1 MEDTILHDDTPR
13 REDIRNVA
21 IIAHVDH
28 GKTTLIDALLKQ
40 SGTFRDNE
48 QVAERVM
55 DSFALER
62 ERGITI
68 LAKNAAL
75 SYRGVKINFVDTP
88 GHADFGGEVERS
100 LAMVDGVMLLVD
112 ASEGP
117 LPQTRFVLKKALEA
131 GLPSIVCI
139 NKIDRRD
146 AQVSTVLDA
155 IYDLFIDLDASD
167 EQLAFPIVY
176 TNARD
181 GIAKRDLDEEG
192 QNLQPLFDLIVSALP
207 GPAYALDGPVQFH
220 VNNLDYNDYVGRIA
234 VGRIIQGE
242 LQSTA
247 AYTLCRD
254 DGSRVPCKVAQLYS
268 WQGLKRHEI
277 AAAQAGDIVAVA
289 GIEEIQIGETISDS
303 DNPVALPTIQIDDPT
318 LAMVFGV
325 NTGPWAGREGQ
336 YVTSRRIRER
346 LFAEMHKNVSLRVEE
361 TDSPDAFR
369 VMGRGELQLSV
380 VIETMRREGYELQIS
395 KPTVIV
401 KESEGQLQEPME
413 LVFIDVQED
422 YVGQVSQLMAQRKGF
437 LTNMAPPESGRVG
450 LEFSVPSRG
459 LIGFRSRFLTETRGT
474 GVMHTLFNGYAAWHG
489 PIQNRSNGALV
500 ADREGQATP
509 YSLFHLQD
517 RGAFFI
523 PAGTRVY
530 EGMVVGEHTR
540 DKDLDVNVCREKKL
554 TNVRAAGRDEA
565 VRLVPYKDMDLEDAL
580 EWIAADEL
588 VEVTPLSIRLRKQ
601 VLAQNMRPK
610 RRDDGLL
617 STNIDQ
623 PFG

>member
-1 MEDTILHDDTPR
+1 LHSGTPR

-146 AQVSTVLDA
+146 ARVSAVLDA

-167 EQLAFPIVY
+167 EQLAFPVVY
-176 TNARD
+176 TNARA

-192 QNLQPLFDLIVSALP
+192 HNLQPLFDLIISALP
-207 GPAYALDGPVQFH
+207 GPAYALAGPVQFH
-220 VNNLDYNDYVGRIA
+220 VNNLDYNEYTGRIA
-234 VGRIIQGE
+234 IGRIIQGE

-247 AYTLCRD
+247 AYTLCRA

-277 AAAQAGDIVAVA
+277 DSARAGDIVAVA

-303 DNPVALPTIQIDDPT
+303 NNPVALPTIQIDDPT
-318 LAMVFGV
+318 LAMIFGV
-325 NTGPWAGREGQ
+325 NTGPWTGREGQ
-336 YVTSRRIRER
+336 YVTSRRLRER
-346 LFAEMHKNVSLRVEE
+346 LFAEMHRNVSLRVEE

-380 VIETMRREGYELQIS
+380 VIETMRREGYELQVS

-401 KESEGQLQEPME
+401 KENEGQLQEPME

-437 LTNMAPPESGRVG
+437 LTNMAPPESGRVR

-474 GVMHTLFNGYAAWHG
+474 GVMHTLFNGYAAWQG

-509 YSLFHLQD
+509 YSLFHLQE
-517 RGAFFI
+517 RGVFFI

-530 EGMVVGEHTR
+530 EGMVVGENTR

-610 RRDDGLL
+610 RRADGLL
-617 STNIDQ
+617 SATIDQ

>member
-1 MEDTILHDDTPR
+1 MHNGTPR

-75 SYRGVKINFVDTP
+75 SYQGVKINFVDTP

-146 AQVSTVLDA
+146 ARVAAVLDA
-155 IYDLFIDLDASD
+155 IYDLFIDLGASD
-167 EQLAFPIVY
+167 EQLAFPVVY
-176 TNARD
+176 TNARA

-192 QNLQPLFDLIVSALP
+192 RNLQPLFDLIVSALP

-220 VNNLDYNDYVGRIA
+220 VNNLDYNEYIGRIA

-247 AYTLCRD
+247 AYTLCRA
-254 DGSRVPCKVAQLYS
+254 DGSRLPCKVAQLYS

-277 AAAQAGDIVAVA
+277 DSAQAGDIVAVA

-336 YVTSRRIRER
+336 YVTSRRLRER

-380 VIETMRREGYELQIS
+380 VIETMRREGYELQVS
-395 KPTVIV
+395 KPTVIG

-489 PIQNRSNGALV
+489 PIQNRTNSALV

-509 YSLFHLQD
+509 YSLFHLQE
-517 RGAFFI
+517 RGVFFI

-530 EGMVVGEHTR
+530 EGMVVGEHAR

-565 VRLVPYKDMDLEDAL
+565 VRLVPYKDLDLEDAL

-601 VLAQNMRPK
+601 ILAQNMRPK

-617 STNIDQ
+617 SANIDQ

>member
-1 MEDTILHDDTPR
+1 MHNGTPR
-13 REDIRNVA
+13 RDDIRNVA

-40 SGTFRDNE
+40 SGIFRDNE

-75 SYRGVKINFVDTP
+75 SYQGVKINFVDTP

-100 LAMVDGVMLLVD
+100 LALVDGVMLLVD

-139 NKIDRRD
+139 NKIDRQD
-146 AQVSTVLDA
+146 ARVATVLDA
-155 IYDLFIDLDASD
+155 VYDLFIDLDASD
-167 EQLAFPIVY
+167 EQLSFPVVY
-176 TNARD
+176 TNARA

-192 QNLQPLFDLIVSALP
+192 HTLQPLFELIVSALP

-220 VNNLDYNDYVGRIA
+220 VNNLDYNEYVGRIA
-234 VGRIIQGE
+234 IGRIIQGE
-242 LQSTA
+242 LQSMA

-254 DGSRVPCKVAQLYS
+254 DGSRLPCKVAQLYS

-277 AAAQAGDIVAVA
+277 ASAQAGDIVAVA

-318 LAMVFGV
+318 LAMIFGV
-325 NTGPWAGREGQ
+325 NTSPWAGREGR
-336 YVTSRRIRER
+336 YMTSRRIRER
-346 LFAEMHKNVSLRVEE
+346 LFAELHKNVSLHVEE

-369 VMGRGELQLSV
+369 VLGRGELQLSV
-380 VIETMRREGYELQIS
+380 VIETMRREGYELQVS

-401 KESEGQLQEPME
+401 KDIEGQLQEPME
-413 LVFIDVQED
+413 LVSIDVQED
-422 YVGQVSQLMAQRKGF
+422 YVGQVSQLMAQRKGL
-437 LTNMAPPESGRVG
+437 LTNMAPPESGRVS

-474 GVMHTLFNGYAAWHG
+474 GIMHTLFNGYARWHG
-489 PIQNRSNGALV
+489 PIQNRTNGALV
-500 ADREGQATP
+500 ADREGSATP
-509 YSLFHLQD
+509 YSLFHLQE
-517 RGAFFI
+517 RGVFFI

-530 EGMVVGEHTR
+530 AGMVVGENAR

-565 VRLVPYKDMDLEDAL
+565 VRLVPYKGMDLEDAL

-588 VEVTPLSIRLRKQ
+588 VEVTPLSIRLRKK
-601 VLAQNMRPK
+601 VLAQNRRPK

-617 STNIDQ
+617 SAAIDQ

>member
-1 MEDTILHDDTPR
+1 MHSGTPR

-146 AQVSTVLDA
+146 ARVSAVLDA

-167 EQLAFPIVY
+167 EQLAFPVVY
-176 TNARD
+176 TNARA

-192 QNLQPLFDLIVSALP
+192 HNLQPLFDLIISALP
-207 GPAYALDGPVQFH
+207 GPAYALAGPVQFH
-220 VNNLDYNDYVGRIA
+220 VNNLDYNEYTGRIA
-234 VGRIIQGE
+234 IGRIIQGE

-247 AYTLCRD
+247 AYTLCRA

-277 AAAQAGDIVAVA
+277 DSARAGDIVAVA

-303 DNPVALPTIQIDDPT
+303 NNPVALPTIQIDDPT
-318 LAMVFGV
+318 LAMIFGV
-325 NTGPWAGREGQ
+325 NTGPWTGREGQ
-336 YVTSRRIRER
+336 YVTSRRLRER
-346 LFAEMHKNVSLRVEE
+346 LFAEMHRNVSLRVEE

-380 VIETMRREGYELQIS
+380 VIETMRREGYELQVS

-401 KESEGQLQEPME
+401 KENEGQLQEPME

-437 LTNMAPPESGRVG
+437 LTNMAPPESGRVR

-474 GVMHTLFNGYAAWHG
+474 GVMHTLFNGYAAWQG

-509 YSLFHLQD
+509 YSLFHLQE
-517 RGAFFI
+517 RGVFFI

-530 EGMVVGEHTR
+530 EGMVVGENTR

-610 RRDDGLL
+610 RRADGLL
-617 STNIDQ
+617 SATIDQ

>member
-1 MEDTILHDDTPR
+1 MILHNGTPR
-13 REDIRNVA
+13 RDDIRNVA

-48 QVAERVM
+48 QIAERVM

-75 SYRGVKINFVDTP
+75 SYQGMKINFVDTP

-100 LAMVDGVMLLVD
+100 LALVDGVMLLVD

-139 NKIDRRD
+139 NKIDRQD
-146 AQVSTVLDA
+146 ARVATVLDA

-167 EQLAFPIVY
+167 EQLAFPVVY
-176 TNARD
+176 TNARA

-192 QNLQPLFDLIVSALP
+192 HTLQPLFELIVSALP

-220 VNNLDYNDYVGRIA
+220 VNNLDYNEYVGRIA
-234 VGRIIQGE
+234 IGRIIQGE
-242 LQSTA
+242 LQSMA

-254 DGSRVPCKVAQLYS
+254 DGSHLPCKVAKLYS

-277 AAAQAGDIVAVA
+277 ASAQAGDIVAVA

-318 LAMVFGV
+318 LAMIFGV
-325 NTGPWAGREGQ
+325 NTSPWAGREGQ

-346 LFAEMHKNVSLRVEE
+346 LFAELHKNVSLHVEE

-380 VIETMRREGYELQIS
+380 VIETMRREGYELQVS

-401 KESEGQLQEPME
+401 KNLEGQLQEPME
-413 LVFIDVQED
+413 LVSIDVQED
-422 YVGQVSQLMAQRKGF
+422 YVGQVSQLMAQRKGL
-437 LTNMAPPESGRVG
+437 LTNMAPPESGRVSM
-450 LEFSVPSRG
+450 EFSVPSRG

-474 GVMHTLFNGYAAWHG
+474 GIMHTLFNGYARWHG
-489 PIQNRSNGALV
+489 PIQNRTNGALV
-500 ADREGQATP
+500 ADREGPATP
-509 YSLFHLQD
+509 YSLFHLQE
-517 RGAFFI
+517 RGVFFI

-530 EGMVVGEHTR
+530 AGMVVGENAR

-565 VRLVPYKDMDLEDAL
+565 VRLVPYKGMDLEDAL

-588 VEVTPLSIRLRKQ
+588 VEVTPLSIRLRKK
-601 VLAQNMRPK
+601 VLAQNRRPK

-617 STNIDQ
+617 SAAIDQ

>member
-1 MEDTILHDDTPR
+1 MHNGTPR
-13 REDIRNVA
+13 RDDIRNVA

-40 SGTFRDNE
+40 SGIFRDNE

-75 SYRGVKINFVDTP
+75 SYQGVKINFVDTP

-100 LAMVDGVMLLVD
+100 LALVDGVMLLVD

-139 NKIDRRD
+139 NKIDRQD
-146 AQVSTVLDA
+146 ARVATVLDA
-155 IYDLFIDLDASD
+155 VYDLFIDLDASD
-167 EQLAFPIVY
+167 EQLSFPVVY
-176 TNARD
+176 TNARA

-192 QNLQPLFDLIVSALP
+192 HTLQPLFELIVSALP

-220 VNNLDYNDYVGRIA
+220 VNNLDYNEYVGRIA
-234 VGRIIQGE
+234 IGRIIQGE
-242 LQSTA
+242 LQSMA

-254 DGSRVPCKVAQLYS
+254 DGSRLPCKVAQLYN

-277 AAAQAGDIVAVA
+277 ASAQAGDIVAVA

-318 LAMVFGV
+318 LAMIFGV
-325 NTGPWAGREGQ
+325 NTSPWAGREGR
-336 YVTSRRIRER
+336 YMTSRRIRER
-346 LFAEMHKNVSLRVEE
+346 LFAELHKNVSLHVEE

-369 VMGRGELQLSV
+369 VLGRGELQLSV
-380 VIETMRREGYELQIS
+380 VIETMRREGYELQVS

-401 KESEGQLQEPME
+401 KDIEGQLQEPME
-413 LVFIDVQED
+413 LVSIDVQED
-422 YVGQVSQLMAQRKGF
+422 YVGQVSQLMAQRKGL
-437 LTNMAPPESGRVG
+437 LTNMAPPESGRVS

-474 GVMHTLFNGYAAWHG
+474 GIMHTLFNGYARWHG
-489 PIQNRSNGALV
+489 PIQNRTNGALV
-500 ADREGQATP
+500 ADREGSATP
-509 YSLFHLQD
+509 YSLFHLQE
-517 RGAFFI
+517 RGVFFI

-530 EGMVVGEHTR
+530 AGMVVGENAR

-565 VRLVPYKDMDLEDAL
+565 VRLVPYKGMDLEDAL

-588 VEVTPLSIRLRKQ
+588 VEVTPLSIRLRKK
-601 VLAQNMRPK
+601 VLAQNRRPK

-617 STNIDQ
+617 SAAIDQ

>member
-1 MEDTILHDDTPR
+1 MHDGTPR

-75 SYRGVKINFVDTP
+75 LYRGVKINFVDTP

-117 LPQTRFVLKKALEA
+117 LPQTRFVLKKALES
-131 GLPSIVCI
+131 GLSSIVCI

-146 AQVSTVLDA
+146 ARVSAVLDA

-167 EQLAFPIVY
+167 EQLAFPVVY
-176 TNARD
+176 TNARA

-192 QNLQPLFDLIVSALP
+192 HNLQPLFDLIISALP
-207 GPAYALDGPVQFH
+207 GPAYALAGPVQFH
-220 VNNLDYNDYVGRIA
+220 VNNLDYNEYIGRIA
-234 VGRIIQGE
+234 IGRIIQGE

-268 WQGLKRHEI
+268 WQGLNRHEI
-277 AAAQAGDIVAVA
+277 DSAQAGDIVAVA
-289 GIEEIQIGETISDS
+289 GIEEIQIGETISDNN
-303 DNPVALPTIQIDDPT
+303 NPVALPTIQIDDPT
-318 LAMVFGV
+318 LAMIFGV
-325 NTGPWAGREGQ
+325 NTGPWTGREGQ
-336 YVTSRRIRER
+336 YVTSRRLRER

-380 VIETMRREGYELQIS
+380 VIETMRREGYELQVS

-474 GVMHTLFNGYAAWHG
+474 GVMHTLFNGYAVWHG

-500 ADREGQATP
+500 ADREGLATP
-509 YSLFHLQD
+509 YSLFHLQE
-517 RGAFFI
+517 RGVFFI

-530 EGMVVGEHTR
+530 EGMVVGENAR

-565 VRLVPYKDMDLEDAL
+565 VRLVPYKDLDLEDAL

-601 VLAQNMRPK
+601 VLARNMRPK
-610 RRDDGLL
+610 RRDNGPL
-617 STNIDQ
+617 SATIDQ
-623 PFG
+623 PSG

>member
-1 MEDTILHDDTPR
+1 MHNGTPR

-68 LAKNAAL
+68 LAKNAAI
-75 SYRGVKINFVDTP
+75 SYQGVKINFVDTP
-88 GHADFGGEVERS
+88 GHADFGGEVERA

-146 AQVSTVLDA
+146 ARVSTVLDA

-167 EQLAFPIVY
+167 DQLSFPVVY
-176 TNARD
+176 TNARA
-181 GIAKRDLDEEG
+181 GIAKRDLAAEG

-207 GPAYALDGPVQFH
+207 GPASALDGPVQFH
-220 VNNLDYNDYVGRIA
+220 VNNLDYNEYVGRIA
-234 VGRIIQGE
+234 IGRIIQGE
-242 LQSTA
+242 LHSTA
-247 AYTLCRD
+247 VYTLCRA

-268 WQGLKRHEI
+268 WQGLKRHEV
-277 AAAQAGDIVAVA
+277 ASAQAGDIVAVA

-318 LAMVFGV
+318 LAMIFGV
-325 NTGPWAGREGQ
+325 NTAPWAGREGQ

-346 LFAEMHKNVSLRVEE
+346 LFAEVHKNVSLRVEE

-380 VIETMRREGYELQIS
+380 VIETMRREGYELQVS

-413 LVFIDVQED
+413 LVSIDVQED
-422 YVGQVSQLMAQRKGF
+422 YVGQVSQLMAQRKGL
-437 LTNMAPPESGRVG
+437 LTNMAPPESGRVS

-474 GVMHTLFNGYAAWHG
+474 GIIHTLFNGYAAWHG
-489 PIQNRSNGALV
+489 PIQNRTNGALV

-509 YSLFHLQD
+509 YSLFHLQE
-517 RGAFFI
+517 RGVFFI

-601 VLAQNMRPK
+601 VLAQNRRPK

-617 STNIDQ
+617 SATIDQ

>member
-1 MEDTILHDDTPR
+1 MHDGTPR

-28 GKTTLIDALLKQ
+28 GKTTLVDALLKQ

-75 SYRGVKINFVDTP
+75 SYRSVKINFVDTP

-131 GLPSIVCI
+131 GLPAIVCI

-146 AQVSTVLDA
+146 ARVAIVLDA

-167 EQLAFPIVY
+167 EQLAFPVVY
-176 TNARD
+176 TNARA
-181 GIAKRDLDEEG
+181 GIAKRALDEEG
-192 QNLQPLFDLIVSALP
+192 HSLQPLFDLIVSVLP
-207 GPAYALDGPVQFH
+207 GPAYTVDGPVQFH
-220 VNNLDYNDYVGRIA
+220 VNNLDYNEYVGRIA
-234 VGRIIQGE
+234 IGRILQGE
-242 LQSTA
+242 LQRTA
-247 AYTLCRD
+247 AYTLCRN
-254 DGSRVPCKVAQLYS
+254 DGSRLPCKVAQLYS
-268 WQGLKRHEI
+268 WQGLNRHEI
-277 AAAQAGDIVAVA
+277 DSAQAGDIVAVA

-325 NTGPWAGREGQ
+325 NTGPWVGREGQ

-361 TDSPDAFR
+361 TDSPEAFR

-380 VIETMRREGYELQIS
+380 VIETMRREGYELQVS

-401 KESEGQLQEPME
+401 KESKGQLQEPME

-422 YVGQVSQLMAQRKGF
+422 YVGQVSQLMAQRRGF
-437 LTNMAPPESGRVG
+437 LTNMAPPESGRVC

-459 LIGFRSRFLTETRGT
+459 LIGFRTRFLTETRGT

-500 ADREGQATP
+500 SDREGQATP
-509 YSLFHLQD
+509 YSLFHLQE
-517 RGAFFI
+517 RGTFFI

-530 EGMVVGEHTR
+530 EGMVVGENAR

-565 VRLVPYKDMDLEDAL
+565 VRLVPCKDLDLEDAL
-580 EWIAADEL
+580 EWIGTDEL

-601 VLAQNMRPK
+601 VLGQNLRPK
-610 RRDDGLL
+610 RRADGRL
-617 STNIDQ
+617 SATIDQ

>member
-1 MEDTILHDDTPR
+1 MHNGTPR
-13 REDIRNVA
+13 RDDIRNVA

-40 SGTFRDNE
+40 SGIFRDNE

-75 SYRGVKINFVDTP
+75 SYQDVKINFVDTP

-100 LAMVDGVMLLVD
+100 LALVDGVMLLVD

-139 NKIDRRD
+139 NKIDRQD
-146 AQVSTVLDA
+146 ARVATVLDA
-155 IYDLFIDLDASD
+155 VYDLFIDLDASD
-167 EQLAFPIVY
+167 EQLSFPVVY
-176 TNARD
+176 TNARA

-192 QNLQPLFDLIVSALP
+192 HTLQPLFELIVSALP

-220 VNNLDYNDYVGRIA
+220 VNNLDYNEYVGRIA
-234 VGRIIQGE
+234 IGRIIQGE
-242 LQSTA
+242 LQSMA

-254 DGSRVPCKVAQLYS
+254 DGSRLPCKVAQLYS

-277 AAAQAGDIVAVA
+277 ASAQAGDIVAVA

-318 LAMVFGV
+318 LAMIFGV
-325 NTGPWAGREGQ
+325 NTSPWAGREGR
-336 YVTSRRIRER
+336 YMTSRRIRER
-346 LFAEMHKNVSLRVEE
+346 LFAELHKNVSLHVEE

-369 VMGRGELQLSV
+369 VLGRGELQLSV
-380 VIETMRREGYELQIS
+380 VIETMRREGYELQVS

-401 KESEGQLQEPME
+401 KDIEGQLQEPME
-413 LVFIDVQED
+413 LVSIDVQED
-422 YVGQVSQLMAQRKGF
+422 YVGQVSQLMAQRKGL
-437 LTNMAPPESGRVG
+437 LTNMAPPESGRVS

-474 GVMHTLFNGYAAWHG
+474 GIMHTLFNGYARWHG
-489 PIQNRSNGALV
+489 PIQNRTNGALV
-500 ADREGQATP
+500 ADREGSATP
-509 YSLFHLQD
+509 YSLFHLQE
-517 RGAFFI
+517 RGVFFI

-530 EGMVVGEHTR
+530 AGMVVGENAR

-565 VRLVPYKDMDLEDAL
+565 VRLVPYKGMDLEDAL

-588 VEVTPLSIRLRKQ
+588 VEVTPLSIRLRKK
-601 VLAQNMRPK
+601 VLAQNRRPK

-617 STNIDQ
+617 SAAIDQ

>member
-1 MEDTILHDDTPR
+1 MHSGTPR

-146 AQVSTVLDA
+146 ARVSAVLDA

-167 EQLAFPIVY
+167 EQLAFPVVY
-176 TNARD
+176 TNARA

-192 QNLQPLFDLIVSALP
+192 HNLQPLFDLIISALP
-207 GPAYALDGPVQFH
+207 GPAYALAGPVQFH
-220 VNNLDYNDYVGRIA
+220 VNNLDYNEYTGRIA
-234 VGRIIQGE
+234 IGRIIQGE

-247 AYTLCRD
+247 AYTLCRA

-277 AAAQAGDIVAVA
+277 DSARAGDIVAVA

-303 DNPVALPTIQIDDPT
+303 NNPVALPTIQIDDPT
-318 LAMVFGV
+318 LAMIFGV
-325 NTGPWAGREGQ
+325 NTGPWTGREGQ
-336 YVTSRRIRER
+336 YVTSRRLRER

-380 VIETMRREGYELQIS
+380 VIETMRREGYELQVS

-401 KESEGQLQEPME
+401 KENEGQLQEPME

-437 LTNMAPPESGRVG
+437 LTNMAPPESGRVR

-474 GVMHTLFNGYAAWHG
+474 GVMHTLFNGYAAWQG

-509 YSLFHLQD
+509 YSLFHLQE
-517 RGAFFI
+517 RGVFFI

-530 EGMVVGEHTR
+530 EGMVVGENTR

-610 RRDDGLL
+610 RRADGLL
-617 STNIDQ
+617 SATIDQ

>member
-1 MEDTILHDDTPR
+1 MHDGTPR

-75 SYRGVKINFVDTP
+75 LYRGVKINFVDTP

-117 LPQTRFVLKKALEA
+117 LPQTRFVLKKALES
-131 GLPSIVCI
+131 GLSSIVCI

-146 AQVSTVLDA
+146 ARVSAVLDA

-167 EQLAFPIVY
+167 EQLAFPVVY
-176 TNARD
+176 TNARA

-192 QNLQPLFDLIVSALP
+192 HNLQPLFDLIISALP
-207 GPAYALDGPVQFH
+207 GPAYALAGPVQFH
-220 VNNLDYNDYVGRIA
+220 VNNLDYNEYIGRIA
-234 VGRIIQGE
+234 IGRIIQGE

-268 WQGLKRHEI
+268 WQGLDRHEI
-277 AAAQAGDIVAVA
+277 DSAQAGDIVAVA
-289 GIEEIQIGETISDS
+289 GIEEIQIGETISDNN
-303 DNPVALPTIQIDDPT
+303 NPVALPTIQIDDPT
-318 LAMVFGV
+318 LAMIFGV
-325 NTGPWAGREGQ
+325 NTGPWTGREGQ
-336 YVTSRRIRER
+336 YVTSRRLRER

-380 VIETMRREGYELQIS
+380 VIETMRREGYELQVS

-437 LTNMAPPESGRVG
+437 LTNMAPPESGRVS

-474 GVMHTLFNGYAAWHG
+474 GVMHTLFNGYTPWHG

-500 ADREGQATP
+500 ADREGLATP
-509 YSLFHLQD
+509 YSLFHLQE
-517 RGAFFI
+517 RGVFFI

-530 EGMVVGEHTR
+530 EGMVVGENAR

-565 VRLVPYKDMDLEDAL
+565 VRLVPYKDLDLEDAL

-601 VLAQNMRPK
+601 VLARNMRPK
-610 RRDDGLL
+610 RRDNGLL
-617 STNIDQ
+617 SATIDQ

>member
-1 MEDTILHDDTPR
+1 MHNGTPR
-13 REDIRNVA
+13 RDDIRNVA

-40 SGTFRDNE
+40 SGIFRDNE

-75 SYRGVKINFVDTP
+75 SYQGVKINFVDTP

-100 LAMVDGVMLLVD
+100 LALVDGVMLLVD

-139 NKIDRRD
+139 NKIDRQD
-146 AQVSTVLDA
+146 ARVATVLDA
-155 IYDLFIDLDASD
+155 VYDLFIDLDASD
-167 EQLAFPIVY
+167 EQLSFPVVY
-176 TNARD
+176 TNARA

-192 QNLQPLFDLIVSALP
+192 HTLQPLFELIVSALP

-220 VNNLDYNDYVGRIA
+220 VNNLDYNEYVGRIA
-234 VGRIIQGE
+234 IGRIIQGE
-242 LQSTA
+242 LQSMA

-254 DGSRVPCKVAQLYS
+254 DGSRLPCKVAQLYN

-277 AAAQAGDIVAVA
+277 ASAQAGDIVAVA

-318 LAMVFGV
+318 LAMIFGV
-325 NTGPWAGREGQ
+325 NTGPWAGREGR
-336 YVTSRRIRER
+336 YMTSRRIRER
-346 LFAEMHKNVSLRVEE
+346 LFAELHKNVSLHVEE

-369 VMGRGELQLSV
+369 VLGRGELQLSV
-380 VIETMRREGYELQIS
+380 VIETMRREGYELQVS

-401 KESEGQLQEPME
+401 KDIEGQLQEPME
-413 LVFIDVQED
+413 LVSIDVQED
-422 YVGQVSQLMAQRKGF
+422 YVGQVSQLMAQRKGL
-437 LTNMAPPESGRVG
+437 LTNMAPPESGRVS

-474 GVMHTLFNGYAAWHG
+474 GIMHTLFNGYARWHG
-489 PIQNRSNGALV
+489 PIQNRTNGALV
-500 ADREGQATP
+500 ADREGSATP
-509 YSLFHLQD
+509 YSLFHLQE
-517 RGAFFI
+517 RGVFFI

-530 EGMVVGEHTR
+530 AGMVVGENAR

-565 VRLVPYKDMDLEDAL
+565 VRLVPYKGMDLEDAL

-588 VEVTPLSIRLRKQ
+588 VEVTPLSIRLRKK
-601 VLAQNMRPK
+601 VLAQNRRPK

-617 STNIDQ
+617 SAAIDQ

>member
-1 MEDTILHDDTPR
+1 MHNGTPR
-13 REDIRNVA
+13 RDDIRNVA

-75 SYRGVKINFVDTP
+75 SYHGVKINFVDTP
-88 GHADFGGEVERS
+88 GHADFGGEVERA

-146 AQVSTVLDA
+146 ARVAAVLDA

-167 EQLAFPIVY
+167 EQLSFPVVY
-176 TNARD
+176 TNARA
-181 GIAKRDLDEEG
+181 GIAKRDLAAEG

-207 GPAYALDGPVQFH
+207 GPASALDGPVQFH
-220 VNNLDYNDYVGRIA
+220 VNNLDYNEYVGRIA
-234 VGRIIQGE
+234 IGRIIQGE

-247 AYTLCRD
+247 VYTLCRA

-268 WQGLKRHEI
+268 WQGLKRHEVTS
-277 AAAQAGDIVAVA
+277 AQAGDIVAVA
-289 GIEEIQIGETISDS
+289 GIDEIQIGETISDS
-303 DNPVALPTIQIDDPT
+303 DNPVALPTMQIDDPT
-318 LAMVFGV
+318 LAMIFGV
-325 NTGPWAGREGQ
+325 NTAPWAGREGQ

-346 LFAEMHKNVSLRVEE
+346 LFAEVHKNVSLRVEE

-380 VIETMRREGYELQIS
+380 VIETMRREGYELQVS

-413 LVFIDVQED
+413 LVSIDVQED
-422 YVGQVSQLMAQRKGF
+422 YVGQVSQLMAQRKGL
-437 LTNMAPPESGRVG
+437 LTNMAPPESGRVS

-474 GVMHTLFNGYAAWHG
+474 GIIHTLFNGYAAWHG
-489 PIQNRSNGALV
+489 PIQNRTNGALV

-509 YSLFHLQD
+509 YSLFHLQE
-517 RGAFFI
+517 RGVFFI

-554 TNVRAAGRDEA
+554 TNVRASGRDEA
-565 VRLVPYKDMDLEDAL
+565 VRLVPYKDMDLEDVL

-617 STNIDQ
+617 SATIDQ